1 MVTSS
6 AIALIAINDRVGR
19 CTRLAT
25 TILFIIFEAWVP
37 HPSRAFRERVGIL
50 TFRLRSHRVLQLS
63 HSTRAHEYRVLGTG
77 YRVLDLLLLQRHRQA
92 RLRAVQMHHHRSRR
106 LLQHELIIRQRL
118 VDVHLQHV
126 QRNVIFLLRPEDLN
140 P

>member
-25 TILFIIFEAWVP
+25 TILFIICIAGCP
-37 HPSRAFRERVGIL
+37 TLLALSRERGDL

-63 HSTRAHEYRVLGTG
+63 HSTRALSTEYWVPSTG
-77 YRVLDLLLLQRHRQA
+77 LTSSPAASPGSTAAGPDVSPLLPTAAPTR
-92 RLRAVQMHHHRSRR
+92 
-106 LLQHELIIRQRL
+106 
-118 VDVHLQHV
+118 
-126 QRNVIFLLRPEDLN
+126 
-140 P
+140 